1 MNFYGID
8 YLESQS
14 SLNDYIKYF
23 FIFSALI
30 VLIIA
35 FSLYMRHRLQTK
47 YRDLSIIT
55 FLLLVFLLGVQ
66 YSDYTQN
73 QNRSTQ
79 SSQMVSF
86 VKQIAKDKQV
96 DAADVLVNATQLID
110 GTIVK
115 INDHYYKATLSA
127 DQSSYTLQTA
137 YLMDPKISV
146 IK

>member
-1 MNFYGID
+1 MNFYSID

-14 SLNDYIKYF
+14 SLNDYIKYI

-73 QNRSTQ
+73 QDKSTQ

-86 VKQIAKDKQV
+86 VQQIAKDKQV
-96 DAADVLVNATQLID
+96 DSADILVNATQLTD
-110 GTIVK
+110 GTLVK
-115 INDHYYKATLSA
+115 INDHYYRVTLSA
-127 DQSSYTLQTA
+127 DQSSYTLQMA
-137 YLMDPKISV
+137 YLINPKISV
-146 IK
+146 TK